1 MCLKIAKIA
10 RIIYIVI
17 FSIFLRGAT
26 DVRIHREV
34 NAMITSLN
42 NPSQHL
48 LETKLKTVL

>member
-10 RIIYIVI
+10 YIIYIVI

-26 DVRIHREV
+26 DVVNYREV